1 MKLFTNII
9 KCKHSCVIL
18 SIFYIIF
25 LEKLIFFI
33 AFILLRKCYFKY
45 NIYIPS
51 RWQAG
56 GRTSL
61 VASDSRGQH
70 LYPALC
76 TSIPNY
82 FSGIQYTYIIH
93 FGHSERKI
101 CRSVSN
107 SESGY
112 AERNKV
118 LIAVIVCSD
127 VDPDLLYPAPGQQ
140 NYHWIS
146 THRFKVKKKTSSL
159 NLNLE
164 ISSHQEKKH

>member
-1 MKLFTNII
+1 MLLDLTHRVYLKYLKKLIFYHNKYVMKLFTNII

-82 FSGIQYTYIIH
+82 FSGIHTIYIH
-93 FGHSERKI
+93 YSFWS
-101 CRSVSN
+101 
-107 SESGY
+107 
-112 AERNKV
+112 
-118 LIAVIVCSD
+118 
-127 VDPDLLYPAPGQQ
+127 
-140 NYHWIS
+140 
-146 THRFKVKKKTSSL
+146 F
-159 NLNLE
+159 
-164 ISSHQEKKH
+164 